1 MCIKGRAM
9 PWARRNLG
17 FQPALFEFRD
27 TLTFVSIDIVA
38 WTSHYIYIMELKLS
52 NNGGVLAAEKQIKDC
67 GYMEPFKAY
76 KRDVVALAVE
86 LDAQG
91 KGLVGWKRVE

>member
-1 MCIKGRAM
+1 
-9 PWARRNLG
+9 
-17 FQPALFEFRD
+17 
-27 TLTFVSIDIVA
+27 
-38 WTSHYIYIMELKLS
+38 MELKLS

-86 LDAQG
+86 LDAHG

>member
-1 MCIKGRAM
+1 M
-9 PWARRNLG
+9 G

-38 WTSHYIYIMELKLS
+38 WTSHYIYVMELKLS
-52 NNGGVLAAEKQIKDC
+52 NNGGVLA
-67 GYMEPFKAY
+67 
-76 KRDVVALAVE
+76 DVVALAVE